1 MRTTIDINDGLF
13 IELKQVAARTRR
25 SMKELIEDAIRK
37 SLAAGRKDR
46 GKPADTRLVT
56 FKGRGV
62 QRGVNLDSTSDLL
75 EIMDGTE

>member
-1 MRTTIDINDGLF
+1 
-13 IELKQVAARTRR
+13 
-25 SMKELIEDAIRK
+25 MKELIEDAIRK